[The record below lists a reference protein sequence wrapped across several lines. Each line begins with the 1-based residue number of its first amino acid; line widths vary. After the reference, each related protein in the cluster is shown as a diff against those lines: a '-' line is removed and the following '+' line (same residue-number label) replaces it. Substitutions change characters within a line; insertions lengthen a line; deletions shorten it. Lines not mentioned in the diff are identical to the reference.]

1 MIVQSVEIRVV
12 NNSPSCAFDPAFL
25 HTALHVHH
33 QPTHVHH
40 VRHDTQLDQCLTE
53 VETARA
59 QKAALDTALAVQ
71 VS

>member
-33 QPTHVHH
+33 QPTHV
-40 VRHDTQLDQCLTE
+40 RHATQLDQCLTE